1 VSSSVLGTAREG
13 LGPSAQ
19 ALLAAAA
26 RARGLEVRVWRRAGQ
41 GWVCL
46 WGEAEAPDAGAVPVG
61 PDHAL
66 EVLGGTPGDAELLA
80 EALRLVL
87 QHEAELRALSHEI
100 AERYEEITLLYTI
113 SEILGSTLALED
125 AAQQILAELV
135 ATLDAQEAGL
145 WVPDPGAEALVRIAG
160 VGREWAENRVILTSE
175 ALPARVF
182 RERRPVVLGPGE
194 RDGVAAGPFL
204 SVPIVFTPPWAEPR
218 PVGVLQLA
226 GRPRGAAFS
235 AGDLKMLL
243 AVASQIG
250 AALENRRLV
259 RESLHRERLLR
270 ELELAHDLQL
280 KLLPRP
286 AWVENGFQV
295 AARCRPAESVGGDF
309 YHFVPLRGERL
320 GVVVGDVSGHGFGA
334 ALIMALTLS
343 AVSIHASEGHRPS
356 EVLRRVRRALA
367 AELTQTEMHLSLCY
381 VVLDPRRRRLV
392 YANAGHPHAFL
403 LEGDGA
409 VHRLGAL
416 APPLGM
422 GSEET
427 FAERRQVWHP
437 GRDLLLLF
445 TDGLARSLG
454 PSERQGE
461 AVLLARAW
469 ARRSEPV
476 QAVLDGLWDWTAGTP
491 EDDCTAVVAR
501 A

>member
-1 VSSSVLGTAREG
+1 MSGSVLLGAREG
-13 LGPSAQ
+13 LGSSTQ
-19 ALLAAAA
+19 ALLRAAAQT
-26 RARGLEVRVWRRAGQ
+26 RGLGVRLWRRAPD

-46 WGEAEAPDAGAVPVG
+46 WGEDGPPGPAAVPVG
-61 PDHAL
+61 ADHLL
-66 EVLGGTPGDAELLA
+66 EVHGAAPGEAELLA

-87 QHEAELRALSHEI
+87 QQEAELRALSHEI

-113 SEILGSTLALED
+113 SEILGSTLSVED
-125 AAQQILAELV
+125 AAQQILVELV
-135 ATLDAQEAGL
+135 ATLEAEEAGL
-145 WVPDPGAEALVRIAG
+145 WVYDVAAAQLVRIAG
-160 VGREWAENRVILTSE
+160 VGREWTEDRVRVDGE
-175 ALPARVF
+175 AVPARVF
-182 RERRPVVLGPGE
+182 RHGRPVVLAPGE
-194 RDGVAAGPFL
+194 RDGEARGPFL
-204 SVPIVFTPPWAEPR
+204 SVPIVYTPPWAEPR

-226 GRPRGAAFS
+226 GRPRGAGFA

-259 RESLHRERLLR
+259 RESLHQERLLR

-280 KLLPRP
+280 KLLPSP
-286 AWVENGFQV
+286 GWVENGFEV

-309 YHFVPLRGERL
+309 YHLVPLRGERL
-320 GVVVGDVSGHGFGA
+320 GVVIGDVSSHGFGA

-367 AELTQTEMHLSLCY
+367 AELAQTEMHLSLCY

-422 GSEET
+422 GAEET
-427 FAERRQVWHP
+427 FAERRYAWRP
-437 GRDLLLLF
+437 GRDLVLLF
-445 TDGLARSLG
+445 TDGLARSLAG
-454 PSERQGE
+454 SERQGE
-461 AVLLARAW
+461 AVVLARAW
-469 ARRSEPV
+469 ARRGEPA
-476 QAVLDGLWDWTAGTP
+476 QEVLDGLWDWDAGRP